1 LEERQK
7 ERDKYPSLYSEPG
20 VSREER
26 EQVGIRTSKG
36 EKESE
41 PCGSDSLMYLL
52 TQRGHG

>member
-26 EQVGIRTSKG
+26 EQVGIRTSKR
-36 EKESE
+36 ESE

-52 TQRGHG
+52 TQRDHG